1 MKRQLIF
8 AILLSAPTFIMSMDD
23 KSLLVINYQNKIKP
37 INDARFGLD
46 GKKCIISH
54 AITGVSY
61 HFLNDQKMEDREDIF
76 SCLILT
82 EDDMQAVKKGFRLL
96 DDGIATRIAFSL
108 PDRPVKCNLAIDYAK
123 PQKEYFLKFEKE
135 ERQ

>member
-8 AILLSAPTFIMSMDD
+8 AILLCAPTFIMCMDGKD
-23 KSLLVINYQNKIKP
+23 LLVINDQNKIKS

-46 GKKCIISH
+46 SKKHIISRN
-54 AITGVSY
+54 ITGVSY
-61 HFLNDQKMEDREDIF
+61 HFLNDQKVKDREDIF

-108 PDRPVKCNLAIDYAK
+108 PDRPVKCNLAIDYAR